1 MWAVV
6 TIGAAALGFTIYKT
20 NFAELSFIYV
30 VFSLITLVLASR
42 IVVQIPRVKG
52 HVSVSDTFIFL
63 CILIFGG
70 EGGILL
76 SCTDGIISSYRLAK
90 TYVTFFFNVAVFTLS
105 SFISV
110 WVLRYF
116 FGSLTAITQSDFN
129 SEYIALIC
137 VMGFIQYVVNSGLV
151 ATGVALR
158 SKKPVWQMWKDNFLW
173 TSITYFAGASAA
185 GIIAKTINVV
195 GIYAFMAP
203 IPIIA
208 VVYFTYTTYL
218 KNVEVAAQ
226 QAEQAKEHVEQL
238 SHHIAEQ
245 ERISRALKE
254 SEEYFRNAFDHA
266 AGMAV
271 INPDGRWVQVNE
283 SLCNMLDYT
292 EEELLQAGFQA
303 ITHPSDLGNDLANLY
318 KLLEGKIPNYQLE
331 KRYSH
336 KSGHTIWVLQSASLI
351 RDADGKPR
359 HVVFQIQN
367 ISDRKKAEELIHHAA
382 FHDALTGLPNR
393 TLFSDRLS
401 MAVERAKRTKEYL
414 FAVIFVDLDRFKI
427 VNDSLGHDMGDKL
440 LVDLSRR
447 IENCVRTVDTVAR
460 LGGDEFAILLDGISK
475 TQDAVDIADRMQES
489 LKKPFD
495 LDGHEFITS
504 ASLGISYSTMGYE
517 RPEDILR
524 DADTA
529 MYRAKAN
536 GKARYEVFD
545 NNMHTRA
552 IEALTLENELRYALE
567 NNEIVPYYQSVVDLK
582 TGKIVGFEALARWV
596 HPKRGLVSPADFV
609 PLAEESGLIVP
620 LGISMLKQACKQ
632 TVKWQK
638 QLNHPGLTISVN
650 LSGRQFKQADLIEEI
665 KETLLEAGLH
675 PHFLRMEI
683 TETIVME
690 NPNAAI
696 EMLKQLKGMGI
707 RLSVDD
713 FGTGYSS
720 LSYLHRFPFDILKI
734 DRSFVSRMT
743 TDKESHGI
751 VKTILA
757 LAAELN
763 KEVVAEG
770 IEKIEHQETLRKLS
784 CQYGQGY
791 LFSKPLDA
799 FSAEELLKNDL
810 QWNINDYNAIDID
823 ETNSTRPKSAA
834 HASNTPIDNFD
845 TALYLPN

>member
-1 MWAVV
+1 
-6 TIGAAALGFTIYKT
+6 
-20 NFAELSFIYV
+20 
-30 VFSLITLVLASR
+30 
-42 IVVQIPRVKG
+42 
-52 HVSVSDTFIFL
+52 
-63 CILIFGG
+63 
-70 EGGILL
+70 
-76 SCTDGIISSYRLAK
+76 
-90 TYVTFFFNVAVFTLS
+90 
-105 SFISV
+105 
-110 WVLRYF
+110 
-116 FGSLTAITQSDFN
+116 
-129 SEYIALIC
+129 
-137 VMGFIQYVVNSGLV
+137 
-151 ATGVALR
+151 
-158 SKKPVWQMWKDNFLW
+158 
-173 TSITYFAGASAA
+173 
-185 GIIAKTINVV
+185 
-195 GIYAFMAP
+195 
-203 IPIIA
+203 
-208 VVYFTYTTYL
+208 
-218 KNVEVAAQ
+218 
-226 QAEQAKEHVEQL
+226 
-238 SHHIAEQ
+238 
-245 ERISRALKE
+245 
-254 SEEYFRNAFDHA
+254 
-266 AGMAV
+266 

-292 EEELLQAGFQA
+292 EEELLQDGFQA
-303 ITHPSDLGNDLANLY
+303 ITHPNDLGNDLANLY

-351 RDADGKPR
+351 RDADGNPR

-401 MAVERAKRTKEYL
+401 MAVERAKRSNEYL
-414 FAVIFVDLDRFKI
+414 FAVVFVDLDRFKV

-447 IENCVRTVDTVAR
+447 IENCVRSVDTVAR
-460 LGGDEFAILLDGISK
+460 LGGDEFAILLDGISRNR
-475 TQDAVDIADRMQES
+475 DAIEIADRMQES

-504 ASLGISYSTMGYE
+504 ASIGIAYSTMGYE

-567 NNEIVPYYQSVVDLK
+567 NNEIVPFYQSVVDLK
-582 TGKIVGFEALARWV
+582 TGKIVGFEALARWT

-609 PLAEESGLIVP
+609 PLAEETGLIAP
-620 LGISMLKQACKQ
+620 LGLSILKQACEQ
-632 TVKWQK
+632 TVEWQK
-638 QLNHPGLTISVN
+638 RLNFPELTISVN
-650 LSGRQFKQADLIEEI
+650 LSGRQFKQPNLIEEI
-665 KETLLEAGLH
+665 KEILLKAGLH
-675 PHFLRMEI
+675 PNSLRLEI
-683 TETIVME
+683 TETIVMD

-696 EMLKQLKGMGI
+696 GMLKQLKGMGI
-707 RLSVDD
+707 QLSVDD

-743 TDKESHGI
+743 TDKESQGI

-757 LAAELN
+757 LANELN
-763 KEVVAEG
+763 KKVVAEG
-770 IEKIEHQETLRKLS
+770 IEKTEHWETLEKLS

-799 FSAEELLKNDL
+799 NSTEELLKNEL
-810 QWNINDYNAIDID
+810 CRQRDIF
-823 ETNSTRPKSAA
+823 EPTGNVENGSTRVKVAGHTA
-834 HASNTPIDNFD
+834 GNTIDNYD
-845 TALYLPN
+845 SPLYLPN